1 MLKDR
6 INEDIKAALRE
17 GDALKVSTL
26 RMLSAAFSNLEIAK
40 RGQGEM
46 SEQDYEGIVKK
57 EAKKRTEA
65 IEAYKTAG
73 RAESQAQEEKE
84 LELLSVYLPAQ
95 MSEEE
100 LKKIVDEVV
109 AEKGTE
115 NMGLLIGEVVK
126 RAGGQ
131 ADGGV
136 VSKLVRERIS

>member
-6 INEDIKAALRE
+6 INEDIKSALRE

-40 RGQGEM
+40 RGGEGM
-46 SEQDYEGIVKK
+46 TEQDYESIVKK

-73 RAESQAQEEKE
+73 RAEAQAQEEKE
-84 LELLSVYLPAQ
+84 LELLSVYLPEV
-95 MSEEE
+95 MSEDEV
-100 LKKIVDEVV
+100 KKIVDEVV

-126 RAGGQ
+126 RSDGK
-131 ADGGV
+131 ADGGMV
-136 VSKLVRERIS
+136 AKLVRERIS